1 LRNNKIANKQKGRIK
16 TLKIIKPILIITIL
30 ALFTLSAFT
39 VNASAAEH
47 YVVSGD
53 TMWRISRSY
62 GISLDKLIA
71 ANPQV
76 KDPNLIYPGDKLYIP
91 NASGQ
96 ASSSTANQVLS
107 ITNKYRAQN
116 GLKALTLDG
125 ELCRVAQ
132 AKADDMAAKGYF
144 SHQSPTYGSPA
155 EMLKVFGVSY
165 RYMGENIAKGY
176 YDAASVMDGWMNSSG
191 HRANILN
198 QNFTRLGV
206 GYNATAKTWVQIF
219 T

>member
-1 LRNNKIANKQKGRIK
+1 MRNNKIANKQKGRIK
-16 TLKIIKPILIITIL
+16 TLKIIKPILIITLL

-155 EMLKVFGVSY
+155 EMLKAFGVSY

-176 YDAASVMDGWMNSSG
+176 YDAA
-191 HRANILN
+191 
-198 QNFTRLGV
+198 
-206 GYNATAKTWVQIF
+206 
-219 T
+219 